1 MSILTK
7 IKSTADILGGSVFI
21 ANELG
26 FDPEYPNNGDL
37 LPNGM
42 YIRIEGSD
50 GSVAYISAY
59 EIERSID
66 IIDEMSR
73 TRASQADLTA
83 LQEVVEGKVSTSD
96 FELLQGD
103 VAAKAS
109 KADVDALLDEFEGLV
124 NADTVNGIL
133 EQLSTK
139 AEQSQVDTIA
149 AAVATKAEQ
158 SDLTA
163 LQEVV
168 GGKADSLSIQQIIFD
183 LAALKET
190 VQVLTNTDAINAINT
205 QIAQLTAELNNKLSS
220 SDLTNINANISAL
233 NDKDVE
239 VTERLDNIENTLSKK
254 ASNVYVQG
262 QVNELTGT
270 ITNVIQRVENK
281 ADKSEVTNKA
291 GKTELDNA
299 VRKINTLVTDV
310 ENLKISVDNNY
321 NDANTKFDN
330 KVSKTE
336 FNNIVGNLTTVVDGK
351 VDTTTYNS
359 DINRIDTKI
368 NTLDETHSELIGN
381 VSTEFE
387 ELECEVNNTLTEL
400 RASLNTQSKQLSQQD
415 SKIKKLEESSSTY
428 NDKLKQPWVRVMSS
442 NEYKK
447 LITPTEGAPY
457 NDRYKYPNMLY
468 MIVDYNKPKAIYIGN
483 ILIAQAEAGGSI
495 GFAYNFPIVF

>member
-7 IKSTADILGGSVFI
+7 IKSTADILGGSVFF
-21 ANELG
+21 ANDLG

-42 YIRIEGSD
+42 YIRVEGSD

-66 IIDEMSR
+66 IIDEMSK
-73 TRASQADLTA
+73 TKASQADLTA
-83 LQEVVEGKVSTSD
+83 LQEVVESKVSSSD

-109 KADVDALLDEFEGLV
+109 KADVDALLDEFEGLA

-158 SDLTA
+158 ADLTA

-190 VQVLTNTDAINAINT
+190 VQVLTNTDTINAINT

-220 SDLTNINANISAL
+220 SDLSSINTNISAL
-233 NDKDVE
+233 TEKDVE
-239 VTERLDNIENTLSKK
+239 VTERLGIIENTLSKK

-270 ITNVIQRVENK
+270 ISNVIQRVENK

-291 GKTELDNA
+291 DKTDLTNA
-299 VRKINTLVTDV
+299 VRNINTLKTDV

-336 FNNIVGNLTTVVDGK
+336 FNNIVGNLTNEVASK
-351 VDTTTYNS
+351 VDITTYNS
-359 DINRIDTKI
+359 DVNRIDTKL
-368 NTLDETHSELIGN
+368 NNLEETHSELIGN
-381 VSTEFE
+381 VSNDFE

-415 SKIKKLEESSSTY
+415 SKIKKLEDSSSTY

-447 LITPTEGAPY
+447 LGTPPEGVPY

-468 MIVDYNKPKAIYIGN
+468 MVVDYNKPKAIYIGD

>member
-7 IKSTADILGGSVFI
+7 IKSTADILGGSVFF
-21 ANELG
+21 ANDLG

-42 YIRIEGSD
+42 YIRVEGSD

-66 IIDEMSR
+66 IINEMSK
-73 TRASQADLTA
+73 TKASQADLTA
-83 LQEVVEGKVSTSD
+83 LQEVVEGKVSSSD

-109 KADVDALLDEFEGLV
+109 KADVDALLDEFEGLA

-158 SDLTA
+158 ADLTA

-190 VQVLTNTDAINAINT
+190 VQILTNTDAINAINT

-220 SDLTNINANISAL
+220 SDLTSINANISAL

-270 ITNVIQRVENK
+270 ISNVIQRVENK

-330 KVSKTE
+330 RVSKTE

-442 NEYKK
+442 NEYRK

>member
-66 IIDEMSR
+66 IIDEMSK
-73 TRASQADLTA
+73 TKASQADLTA

-109 KADVDALLDEFEGLV
+109 KADVDALLDEFEGLANV
-124 NADTVNGIL
+124 DTVNGIL

-190 VQVLTNTDAINAINT
+190 VQILTNSDSINAINT
-205 QIAQLTAELNNKLSS
+205 QIAQLTAELNKKLSS
-220 SDLTNINANISAL
+220 SDLSSINTNISAL

-262 QVNELTGT
+262 QVNELTST
-270 ITNVIQRVENK
+270 ISNVIQRVENK

-291 GKTELDNA
+291 DKTDFINA
-299 VRKINTLVTDV
+299 VRKITELTTQVGTLRND
-310 ENLKISVDNNY
+310 VDNNY
-321 NDANTKFDN
+321 DDANTKFDN

-336 FNNIVGNLTTVVDGK
+336 FNNIVGTLRNDVDGK

-359 DINRIDTKI
+359 AINRIDTKI
-368 NTLDETHSELIGN
+368 NTLEETHSELIGN
-381 VSTEFE
+381 VSNDFE

-400 RASLNTQSKQLSQQD
+400 RASLNTQSRQITQQD
-415 SKIKKLEESSSTY
+415 TKIKKLEDSSSIY
-428 NDKLKQPWVRVMSS
+428 NDKLKQPWVRVLSS
-442 NEYKK
+442 TEYKK
-447 LITPTEGAPY
+447 LAKPQEGVAY
-457 NDRYKYPNMLY
+457 NDRYKYPNVLY
-468 MIVDYNKPKAIYIGN
+468 MVVDYNKPKAIYIGD